1 MNLKIKGNIKNQKDL
16 EKIVQSKNVLHS
28 YLFLGKEGIGKK
40 QIAKEFAK
48 KILCIES
55 KEDDCKCKSCTCFI
69 TNNHPDVQII
79 NEESETIK
87 IATIREFIKSVY
99 EKPIL
104 SEKKIFII
112 NDADKMTKEA
122 QNSLLKT

>member
-48 KILCIES
+48 KILCIE
-55 KEDDCKCKSCTCFI
+55 I
-69 TNNHPDVQII
+69 GRAHV
-79 NEESETIK
+79 
-87 IATIREFIKSVY
+87 
-99 EKPIL
+99 
-104 SEKKIFII
+104 
-112 NDADKMTKEA
+112 
-122 QNSLLKT
+122 